1 MTNELEPQEQQE
13 EQSGQ
18 EAPMV
23 IDAPWLAS
31 QIIAILYFIE
41 FTYGEESAKALEE
54 TALSIEGRMRSSM
67 NAGHN

>member
-1 MTNELEPQEQQE
+1 MTNDITPQEPQTEQE
-13 EQSGQ
+13 T
-18 EAPMV
+18 PMV

-31 QIIAILYFIE
+31 QVMAILYFIE

-54 TALSIEGRMRSSM
+54 TALTIEGQMRSSM

>member
-1 MTNELEPQEQQE
+1 MTNDITPQEPQTE
-13 EQSGQ
+13 Q

-31 QIIAILYFIE
+31 QVMAILYFIE
-41 FTYGEESAKALEE
+41 FNYGEESAQALEE
-54 TALSIEGRMRSSM
+54 TALSIEGQMRSSM

>member
-1 MTNELEPQEQQE
+1 MTNEVTPQEE
-13 EQSGQ
+13 EPT

-31 QIIAILYFIE
+31 QVIAILYFIE
-41 FTYGEESAKALEE
+41 FNYGEESAKALEE
-54 TALSIEGRMRSSM
+54 TALSIEGQMRSSM

>member
-1 MTNELEPQEQQE
+1 
-13 EQSGQ
+13 
-18 EAPMV
+18 MV

-31 QIIAILYFIE
+31 QVMAILYFIE

-54 TALSIEGRMRSSM
+54 TALSIEGQMRSSM